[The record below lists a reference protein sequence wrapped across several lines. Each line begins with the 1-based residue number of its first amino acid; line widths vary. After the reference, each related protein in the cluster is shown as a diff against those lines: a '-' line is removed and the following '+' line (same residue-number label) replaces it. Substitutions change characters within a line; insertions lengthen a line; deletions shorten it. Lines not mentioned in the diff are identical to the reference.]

1 MKLSPRTMQ
10 ILKNFASI
18 NQSIMFKSG
27 DVLSTISP
35 GKTVLAKAKVAETFE
50 RQFAIFDLA
59 RFIGVMSLFNE
70 PVIETHEKF
79 CEIKDNNQKVHYTY
93 TDPSM
98 IVTPPDKEVK
108 IDQPDIEF
116 TLTADTF
123 SRIMRAVAVLQT
135 AELAVVGNGTTI
147 SLQTFDSK
155 NSTSD
160 TFSIAVGE
168 TTHTFEMIF
177 KVDNLKLLSGDY
189 EVKMTRK
196 KFGHFKGNDVE
207 YWITTESNSTFSE

>member
-10 ILKNFASI
+10 VLKNFASI
-18 NQSIMFKSG
+18 NPSILFKKG

-35 GKTVLAKAKVAETFE
+35 GKTVLAKAKVAENFDRE
-50 RQFAIFDLA
+50 FAIFDLA

-70 PVIETHEKF
+70 PVIETHDNY
-79 CEIKDNNQKVHYTY
+79 CEIKDDKQKVHYTY

-98 IVTPPDKEVK
+98 IVVAPEKEVK
-108 IDQPDIEF
+108 IDSPDIEF
-116 TLTADTF
+116 TLTGDTF
-123 SRIMRAVAVLQT
+123 GRMMKAVAVLQT
-135 AELAVVGNGTTI
+135 SELAVTGDGNTI

-160 TFSIAVGE
+160 VFSIGVGK
-168 TTHTFEMIF
+168 TSHTFEMIF
-177 KVDNLKLLSGDY
+177 KVDNLKLLAGDY

-196 KFGHFKGNDVE
+196 KFGHFKGTDVE
-207 YWITTESNSTFSE
+207 YWITTEANSTFSE